1 MKKKEKKERFF
12 KRLFK
17 LPLLILTIIV
27 IIAAIILGIYGYIYS
42 GKNVY
47 AYVKGEPIFYYE
59 MFNEIVEQARKKN
72 VSILMLQGGDPQ
84 SAFARYTISNFAK
97 EEVLSRKFFYLMG
110 LQDNFNCTAS
120 ELDTAMYEFK
130 KTITGISEDPTE
142 NLASELALRQIT
154 EQQLRNV
161 LRGKIIAQKEID
173 KLTQH
178 IVLTPEEIYA
188 YYEEWSFVFK
198 EEGKTSEEIFKE
210 KYDKIKRAALSLEK
224 RQYLIKVKTNLM
236 EENESEIIIDNRYKR
251 FMRWFYQDIMN
262 LAVPDEFQPEQV

>member
-12 KRLFK
+12 RRLFK
-17 LPLLILTIIV
+17 LPLIIFTIIV
-27 IIAAIILGIYGYIYS
+27 IIAAILFGVYGYIYS

-47 AYVKGEPIFYYE
+47 AYVKGEPIYYYE
-59 MFNEIVEQARKKN
+59 MSNEIVEQARKN
-72 VSILMLQGGDPQ
+72 FVSVSLLQGGDPQ
-84 SAFARYTISNFAK
+84 SAFARYAIDSFAK
-97 EEVLSRKFFYLMG
+97 EEVISRKFFYLMG
-110 LQDNFNCTAS
+110 VQDNFNCTES

-130 KTITGISEDPTE
+130 KAVTGISDDPVE

-178 IVLTPEEIYA
+178 IVLTPDEIYA
-188 YYEEWSFVFK
+188 YYEEWSFAYE

-210 KYDKIKRAALSLEK
+210 KYDIIERSALSLK
-224 RQYLIKVKTNLM
+224 K
-236 EENESEIIIDNRYKR
+236 
-251 FMRWFYQDIMN
+251 
-262 LAVPDEFQPEQV
+262 